1 MDFSFIKVPV
11 PLYYSPAAIIKFINP
26 TVCSSAV
33 TLSKDEMFDLLR
45 SMSGM
50 RHVKLANSGNSA
62 ILASLAAAKKENPKP
77 FILIP
82 DQGGWLTYETYP
94 KLFNFEIKT
103 IKTDCGILDLEDLRA
118 KARTGAAMLYPSIA
132 GYCADQPMKEI
143 YDICHEAGCL
153 VILDT
158 SASFGAPGFAAGA
171 YCDIMVASFGKW
183 KVVDL
188 GYGGIIASVKKEF
201 LDRNELVGILRH
213 NIDFDEL
220 EKKLKLASARFFY
233 LCGICKTIKNDLAE
247 FDIVHKDKM
256 GIVVIVKFKDEEE
269 KKKLINY
276 CTKNKYEYTVCPRY
290 IRVVEDAV
298 SIEIKRTAGVEA

>member
-1 MDFSFIKVPV
+1 MTI
-11 PLYYSPAAIIKFINP
+11 
-26 TVCSSAV
+26 T
-33 TLSKDEMFDLLR
+33 KDDMFDLLR

-50 RHVKLANSGNSA
+50 RHVKLSNSGNTA

-94 KLFNFEIKT
+94 KLLNFEIKM
-103 IKTDCGILDLEDLRA
+103 IKTDGGIIDLEDLRA
-118 KARTGAAMLYPSIA
+118 KARTGAAILYPSIA

-143 YDICHEAGCL
+143 YEICHEAGCM
-153 VILDT
+153 VILDMT
-158 SASFGAPGFAAGA
+158 ASFGAPGLAAGD
-171 YCDIMVASFGKW
+171 YCDIMVVSFGKW

-188 GYGGIIASVKKEF
+188 GYGGMIGSAKKEF
-201 LDRNELVGILRH
+201 LDGNELVGILRH

-233 LCGICKTIKNDLAE
+233 LCGICRKVKNDLAE
-247 FDIVHKDKM
+247 FDVVHKDRM
-256 GIVVIVKFKDEEE
+256 GIVVIVRFRDEGE
-269 KKKLINY
+269 KTKLIDY

-290 IRVVEDAV
+290 IRVEEDAI
-298 SIEIKRTAGVEA
+298 SIEIKRTEGVET